1 MSFAEIQVLEGKYH
15 NMHAESP
22 DLIMS
27 LVNDFVVTCY
37 KEHPK
42 ITDFEYYKKYGSD
55 YKLILRKKKLHDLL
69 ETIRIF
75 LANYR
80 NNGVL
85 SLFISI

>member
-69 ETIRIF
+69 GDNTNIPSK
-75 LANYR
+75 L
-80 NNGVL
+80 
-85 SLFISI
+85 